1 MNKLVQSNRNKK
13 KSLDRGNAI
22 KPNETFKLKKNT
34 LQDTKN
40 IYTPKPASIKVDT
53 EIRDKINALSI
64 IGLGENQ
71 KEVMDRA
78 LTMLIE
84 SLVEEQQRIYEN
96 QFKVLRQ
103 RSISKNQ

>member
-1 MNKLVQSNRNKK
+1 MNKLVKSNRNKNRN
-13 KSLDRGNAI
+13 LDRGNTI
-22 KPNETFKLKKNT
+22 KPSETFKLETNT
-34 LQDTKN
+34 LQNTQK

-71 KEVMDRA
+71 KEIIDRA

-84 SLVEEQQRIYEN
+84 SLVEEQQRTYKN
-96 QFKVLRQ
+96 QFNVLRQ